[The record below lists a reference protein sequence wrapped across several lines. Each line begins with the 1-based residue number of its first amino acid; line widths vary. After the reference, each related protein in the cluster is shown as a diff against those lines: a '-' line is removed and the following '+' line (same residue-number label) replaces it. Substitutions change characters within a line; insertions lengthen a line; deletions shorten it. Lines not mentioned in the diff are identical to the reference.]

1 MSLTLFNKATYIH
14 DLVNGYLLQVNTKR
28 LQPVSGLLAALIVK
42 YPDLQTL
49 AQRAF
54 ITYLKSVHK
63 KQDKEVFDVMKL
75 PIDEFSASLGLPMT
89 PKIRFL
95 KQKIKGKDSIELSLP
110 QVSNVKGNLLESN
123 ANVIDKKKFE
133 DEVET
138 EVGKEIL
145 LPKDTFTGEKETEI
159 ADPGLVLFSV
169 SLQKLKFDLEGT
181 ICMCTEIFYRMAC
194 II

>member
-1 MSLTLFNKATYIH
+1 MCLTLFNKAAYIH

-75 PIDEFSASLGLPMT
+75 PVDEFSASLGLPMT

-145 LPKDTFTGEKETEI
+145 LQKDTFTGEKETEI

-181 ICMCTEIFYRMAC
+181 ICKCTEIFYRMAC

>member
-95 KQKIKGKDSIELSLP
+95 KQTIKGKDSIELSLP

-159 ADPGLVLFSV
+159 ADPGLVLVSV

-181 ICMCTEIFYRMAC
+181 ICKCTEIFYRMAC